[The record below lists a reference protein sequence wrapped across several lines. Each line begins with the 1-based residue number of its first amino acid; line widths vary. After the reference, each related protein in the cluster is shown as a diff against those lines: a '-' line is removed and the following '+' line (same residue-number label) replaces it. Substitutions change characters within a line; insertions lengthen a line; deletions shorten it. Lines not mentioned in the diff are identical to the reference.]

1 MNADLNKYLAD
12 VFRNEVKSVASS
24 ESQEP
29 SKPTS
34 EGSIDHRLNPINP
47 FVVDRK
53 YSLRLDEII

>member
-29 SKPTS
+29 SKSTS
-34 EGSIDHRLNPINP
+34 ESSIDHHLNPINP
-47 FVVDRK
+47 FVVDSK